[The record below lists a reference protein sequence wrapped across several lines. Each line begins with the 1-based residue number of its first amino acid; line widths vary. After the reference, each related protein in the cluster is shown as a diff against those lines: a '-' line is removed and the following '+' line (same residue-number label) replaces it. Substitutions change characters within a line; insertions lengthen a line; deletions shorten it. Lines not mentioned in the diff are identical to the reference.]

1 MESRLEL
8 ISKYKDDKQLMP
20 VRGTSDSAG
29 YDLRSAE
36 DIIVPSL
43 WRMLNKVFMDT
54 SATSPLDL
62 ECTQE
67 VLKTLGIKP
76 TLVPT
81 GVRIKLP
88 KDKYAGVH
96 ARSSLPLKHMLLV
109 ANDEGIIDSDYYYA
123 DNEGH
128 IHVMLLNLAP
138 FDIKINKYDKLAQLI
153 VKDFYKVVNDNVE
166 DKKRTGGFGSTKN

>member
-1 MESRLEL
+1 MQGRLEL
-8 ISKYKDDKQLMP
+8 ISKYKDDDKLMP
-20 VRGTSDSAG
+20 IRGTKDSAG

-36 DIIVPSL
+36 DIIVPSI
-43 WRMLNKVFMDT
+43 WRLMLKTDIEKDTLLELDKVP
-54 SATSPLDL
+54 S
-62 ECTQE
+62 
-67 VLKTLGIKP
+67 VLKELGIKP

-81 GVRIKLP
+81 GVRIQLP

-109 ANDEGIIDSDYYYA
+109 ANDEGIIDADYYYA

-128 IHVMLLNLAP
+128 IHVMLLNFAP
-138 FDIKINKYDKLAQLI
+138 FDIKIRKYDKLAQLV

-166 DKKRTGGFGSTKN
+166 DKERRNGFGHTGN